1 MEMLSLSL
9 LIPRGLARSSPLSWQ
24 GAHCIPALLQPM
36 IFCPPYGQSLLG
48 TWAGV
53 VVPWGRVF
61 FCLRMVLCLCSNS
74 NLALRSPSHN
84 LFLSHPTSLGPL
96 SPLSSPQPA
105 SATSAH
111 SHLLLQHLPCG
122 QFPNASALGRHLP
135 ALPPS
140 LVTTGQVCYFWGWPK
155 HTFLLIYD
163 CNVGSLLYL
172 LCSRRWS
179 FFWSD

>member
-24 GAHCIPALLQPM
+24 GAHCIPALLQPT

-96 SPLSSPQPA
+96 SPRAHPNQP
-105 SATSAH
+105 
-111 SHLLLQHLPCG
+111 LRP
-122 QFPNASALGRHLP
+122 
-135 ALPPS
+135 
-140 LVTTGQVCYFWGWPK
+140 
-155 HTFLLIYD
+155 LLILTS
-163 CNVGSLLYL
+163 CFSISHVASSQMHQCWAGTSLL
-172 LCSRRWS
+172 SHPPW
-179 FFWSD
+179 